1 MEDTEKYLIHAAITA
16 DGVVERSDV
25 VGAIFGQTEGLLGD
39 DLDLRDLQQSSKVGR
54 IDVEIDSQNGQ
65 SFGTVTIASSLDRV
79 KTAILAASLET
90 ITRVGPCRATVEVTD
105 IEDVREAK
113 RREVVERA
121 KELLSESFD
130 ESVMSSNEILSE
142 VKESVRI
149 EDISEYQGLPAGPNV
164 ADSDAV
170 VVVEGR
176 ADVLTLLSYGIKNAI
191 AVEGTNVP
199 EAIAELTQERTT
211 TAFLDGDRGGELIL
225 RELTQVGDVDYI
237 AFAPSGRSV
246 EDLERH
252 EVFTA
257 LRDKVA
263 LESFTFGSETDA
275 AADDVEE
282 PDARA
287 GGDVT
292 DPRTGSPTTES
303 AAHPAVDRRSMPEA
317 VDVDADRSASSEC
330 TSPSES
336 PGEAVRAEAEGRESN
351 GDAPSPGSTDPADA
365 TDPAGS
371 SDPADET
378 DPVDGSD
385 STDAFETPDV
395 TDHAEPPHPT
405 DGDADDPEE
414 LTAAV
419 VESDDPDTDVT
430 GSTDSTA
437 AVSEGDESAED
448 VDDSAA
454 TTDQP
459 VDSDDAGDGDSST
472 ADDADATAAEI
483 DTSAAETDTSAAETD
498 TSADDADAPADP
510 DAAAGDD
517 STDDR
522 PQSLADHVREV
533 IDDGSE
539 TIRLLDAD
547 LVAVEERPVTDAFDA
562 LSSTDPAPYAA
573 VVDGEFSQRLLDVA
587 AQRGVEHAVAAS
599 TGEFVKKPV
608 GVRLLTADQLATS
621 VAN

>member
-16 DGVVERSDV
+16 DGIVERSDV

-282 PDARA
+282 SDARA

-371 SDPADET
+371 SDPAD
-378 DPVDGSD
+378 GSD

-395 TDHAEPPHPT
+395 TDPAEPPHPT

-448 VDDSAA
+448 VGDSAA

-472 ADDADATAAEI
+472 ADDADATAAE
-483 DTSAAETDTSAAETD
+483 TDTSAAD
-498 TSADDADAPADP
+498 PDAPADP